1 MRMVIRSTGNVQ
13 VRKVYLT
20 QFCDMKSIV
29 ALYCSSHSTRLDRW
43 LSWWY
48 PVYILLNLI
57 HCFWTRTTQRVFPFN
72 FYLCNCI
79 YFHVQYPPC
88 RKLWNCGKAPEFELW
103 PALIL
108 KEESTKEEEEEDG
121 KLEVDSRPKAEML
134 LEQFSS
140 VFSTLKTNIMPHISR
155 YIEESLENIEIDQK
169 GTEKLLKNLNISKS
183 SGPDNIRNA
192 ILKEYAAELAPVVT
206 Q

>member
-48 PVYILLNLI
+48 PVYILLNPI

-72 FYLCNCI
+72 FYLCNCT

-108 KEESTKEEEEEDG
+108 KEESTKEEEDMAR
-121 KLEVDSRPKAEML
+121 KTIAVIYNPVCKEVLVRSGV
-134 LEQFSS
+134 S
-140 VFSTLKTNIMPHISR
+140 VFFYNFKTISTSRTNC
-155 YIEESLENIEIDQK
+155 K
-169 GTEKLLKNLNISKS
+169 FK
-183 SGPDNIRNA
+183 
-192 ILKEYAAELAPVVT
+192 
-206 Q
+206 

>member
-108 KEESTKEEEEEDG
+108 KEESTKEEEEDGRKITAGGSIDIFTDKYSSWQVWYRHDWVVCGTCTYAHCVCGCFRLDNSMYMREDSC
-121 KLEVDSRPKAEML
+121 KYTIYP
-134 LEQFSS
+134 
-140 VFSTLKTNIMPHISR
+140 VFSCK
-155 YIEESLENIEIDQK
+155 
-169 GTEKLLKNLNISKS
+169 
-183 SGPDNIRNA
+183 
-192 ILKEYAAELAPVVT
+192 
-206 Q
+206 

>member
-48 PVYILLNLI
+48 PVYILLNPI

-79 YFHVQYPPC
+79 YFHVQHPPC

-108 KEESTKEEEEEDG
+108 KEESTKEEEEEDSA
-121 KLEVDSRPKAEML
+121 LRLPPIVSAVITWHLWPAL
-134 LEQFSS
+134 LGRARYRVSQPYSLALRESHLS
-140 VFSTLKTNIMPHISR
+140 HGSCINYWNI
-155 YIEESLENIEIDQK
+155 LFFKEI
-169 GTEKLLKNLNISKS
+169 TTFFEI
-183 SGPDNIRNA
+183 I
-192 ILKEYAAELAPVVT
+192 IHVWCM
-206 Q
+206 

>member
-72 FYLCNCI
+72 FYLCNCT

-108 KEESTKEEEEEDG
+108 KEESTKEEEDMAVMA
-121 KLEVDSRPKAEML
+121 KMC
-134 LEQFSS
+134 
-140 VFSTLKTNIMPHISR
+140 LKIGHFFVIFFLDFLGLRAHISPKGPQ
-155 YIEESLENIEIDQK
+155 NIFF
-169 GTEKLLKNLNISKS
+169 KN
-183 SGPDNIRNA
+183 P
-192 ILKEYAAELAPVVT
+192 
-206 Q
+206 

>member
-72 FYLCNCI
+72 FYLCNCT

-108 KEESTKEEEEEDG
+108 KEESTKEEEEDMPGDVSEASLKFWVTDCCWRSTC
-121 KLEVDSRPKAEML
+121 KLSLMSMYWQYL
-134 LEQFSS
+134 LF
-140 VFSTLKTNIMPHISR
+140 P
-155 YIEESLENIEIDQK
+155 
-169 GTEKLLKNLNISKS
+169 
-183 SGPDNIRNA
+183 
-192 ILKEYAAELAPVVT
+192 ILSWPR
-206 Q
+206 

>member
-108 KEESTKEEEEEDG
+108 KEESTKEEEEEEDREYLHVATLRKSLHRINDSTRG
-121 KLEVDSRPKAEML
+121 QRLQKHIVKEWKLIGRKACVESGSMP
-134 LEQFSS
+134 
-140 VFSTLKTNIMPHISR
+140 FSTSSNFSHFAFLVSLLNCLKF
-155 YIEESLENIEIDQK
+155 
-169 GTEKLLKNLNISKS
+169 
-183 SGPDNIRNA
+183 
-192 ILKEYAAELAPVVT
+192 
-206 Q
+206 

>member
-48 PVYILLNLI
+48 PVYILLNPI

-121 KLEVDSRPKAEML
+121 QSRGAENSMKQNLDVTLQKLERNQALCLPCSVPKTIHTCL
-134 LEQFSS
+134 TSQ
-140 VFSTLKTNIMPHISR
+140 
-155 YIEESLENIEIDQK
+155 
-169 GTEKLLKNLNISKS
+169 
-183 SGPDNIRNA
+183 
-192 ILKEYAAELAPVVT
+192 
-206 Q
+206 

>member
-48 PVYILLNLI
+48 PVYILLNPI

-72 FYLCNCI
+72 FYLCNCT

-108 KEESTKEEEEEDG
+108 KEESTKEEEEEWPKKWP
-121 KLEVDSRPKAEML
+121 KLFGAKIIIRGWLPNLSGHQIITRP
-134 LEQFSS
+134 
-140 VFSTLKTNIMPHISR
+140 TTISR
-155 YIEESLENIEIDQK
+155 RPQ
-169 GTEKLLKNLNISKS
+169 SKH
-183 SGPDNIRNA
+183 
-192 ILKEYAAELAPVVT
+192 
-206 Q
+206 